1 MIASKKTES
10 LLKILAQNKVQDQTT
25 SEFYQL
31 FKELIPI
38 LLKLL
43 KNYKRKEYFQTH
55 STKPAIFRLSKPD
68 KETNKQKDQYH

>member
-43 KNYKRKEYFQTH
+43 KNYKRKEWYPKAAELSAKTAPLPEF
-55 STKPAIFRLSKPD
+55 STMGENESV
-68 KETNKQKDQYH
+68 